1 VNLRRLSNVGWTPW
15 HALGALLLGAFG
27 FWATWPAWR
36 DIVFIAKNDE
46 EASHIFL
53 VPIVA
58 AWMVWVRRF
67 RLRNCPP
74 AGAMIGPPIVAL
86 GWLASVYGYNHA
98 VQAAWHAGAVAVVV
112 GCVLSVLGK
121 NVLFR
126 FLPAFAVLVFLVPVP
141 GSIRQAI
148 AVPLQT
154 ATAATTQAIMEIFGV
169 AVERSGNMLTIN
181 GHDVTVAEA
190 CNGMRMVFALVLVSY
205 AFAFS
210 MPLRNGVRLV
220 VLAASPLAAIVCN
233 VIRLIPTIWLYGN
246 APREVAGTFHD
257 ASGWVM
263 LPIAF
268 VLLLGVVRAL
278 RWALIPVARFNLA
291 YH

>member
-1 VNLRRLSNVGWTPW
+1 MNIRRMTNIGWTPW
-15 HALGALLLGAFG
+15 HLVGAVAMGAVG
-27 FWATWPAWR
+27 VLASWSAWR
-36 DIVFIAKNDE
+36 DMLFIAANDE
-46 EASHIFL
+46 EDSHIFL
-53 VPIVA
+53 VPVVV
-58 AWMVWVRRF
+58 AWMIWVRRA
-67 RLRNCPP
+67 RLRICSP
-74 AGAMIGPPIVAL
+74 AGGFIGPPIVAL
-86 GWLASVYGYNHA
+86 GWAMSVYGYNHA
-98 VQAAWHAGAVAVVV
+98 AQALWHAGAVAVVV

-126 FLPAFAVLVFLVPVP
+126 FLPAFAVLVFLVPFP

-154 ATAATTQAIMEIFGV
+154 ATASITQNIMEILGV
-169 AVERSGNMLTIN
+169 PVERSANMLTIN

-210 MPLRNGVRLV
+210 MPLRNGVRIL
-220 VLAASPLAAIVCN
+220 VLAASPLAAIACN
-233 VIRLIPTIWLYGN
+233 VIRLIPTIWLYGY
-246 APREVAGTFHD
+246 ADHSTADAFHD
-257 ASGWVM
+257 ASGWIM

-268 VLLLGVVRAL
+268 LLLLGIIRAL
-278 RWALIPVARFNLA
+278 RWALVPVARFNLA